1 MGQYIT
7 HFSTRRI
14 SQIQSLNYNYFDELL
29 YEYYFLLSQIQKE
42 KEIKLENGE
51 KKKIRA
57 VIPKTVDELDFFL
70 KDENNLIIIP
80 TIEGAS
86 SLIDG
91 NSYDIDNFDID
102 SILENVRT
110 LKNLDFTPFFITLSH
125 HFYNGFCGH
134 AKSLNSN
141 LKKHNIVY
149 RLINQKHRIDEGFN
163 EKGIELVKCLLSID
177 EYSDCG
183 KRILIDAKHLSI
195 ESRKTLY
202 KIIKNHNKN
211 NPNDIIP
218 IIHSHTGYSGISSL
232 DTLYKLNNLVKNLY
246 YESYFFNPMSI
257 NITDEE
263 IKIVFKSHGL
273 IGLSLE
279 EKIIS
284 GRGIIENSKK
294 YLYNEDNEV
303 LKLFW
308 AKQILRNIVGMAYS
322 LITDSEIKDKENIWN
337 IFAIGSDFDGFIDP
351 VDGFVTSEEFPKL
364 EKFLIRALKS
374 RNDFKKINFGI
385 SAEQIIEK
393 IMYRNTY
400 NFLLENLNKQTR
412 KTKQPKM
419 KVGNIE

>member
-1 MGQYIT
+1 
-7 HFSTRRI
+7 
-14 SQIQSLNYNYFDELL
+14 
-29 YEYYFLLSQIQKE
+29 LSQIQKE